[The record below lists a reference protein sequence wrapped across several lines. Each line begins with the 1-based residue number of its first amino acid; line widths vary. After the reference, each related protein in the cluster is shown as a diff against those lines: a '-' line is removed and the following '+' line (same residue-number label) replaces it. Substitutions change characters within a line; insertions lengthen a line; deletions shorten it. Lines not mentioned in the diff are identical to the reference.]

1 MARKLAAAHG
11 LGADDVIVDR
21 TALDD
26 LQSALYC
33 LQAAVED
40 VDRDLDRQAERD
52 RGARGARVA
61 ARQRPAARRD
71 VDRAEDDR
79 RGPAAA
85 RMTACPVHP
94 DFRHVTVFAWRG
106 RAERARVG
114 ARDVDPV

>member
-21 TALDD
+21 AALDE

-40 VDRDLDRQAERD
+40 VDRDLAGKPSATEVREALS
-52 RGARGARVA
+52 VA
-61 ARQRPAARRD
+61 ARQRAAARRH
-71 VDRAEDDR
+71 VDRAADDR

-85 RMTACPVHP
+85 RMTACPVP
-94 DFRHVTVFAWRG
+94 SPISVT
-106 RAERARVG
+106 
-114 ARDVDPV
+114 